1 MYNFN
6 KKIIAIFLCLL
17 CATFIFA
24 RGKKDS
30 SVPVSSEKTEEI
42 VETEVENVESSDVLD
57 TEIVI
62 EEEKAD
68 DSILVRVAS
77 LNGPSGIS
85 MAYLFENPPVL
96 DAATISFEKTA
107 TPDILLPKLLK
118 GEIDI
123 GILPPNVAAKVYAK
137 SKNSIVIGAVVGN
150 GMLNLITR
158 DENIVSLSDLIGK
171 TVYIAGQGATPEYM
185 FKYILQKNGIKVAEN
200 ETERSEDAVYLN
212 YSIPTS
218 DIAAALLAGN
228 IDYAVVPEPFS
239 TVATSKDKNVRRA
252 INLQDEYVAIE
263 AAEGKFD
270 YPMTVVVI
278 RTEFAKTY
286 PQLVQQ
292 FLDAYEV
299 AIDWTN
305 ANPTKA
311 GVLVQKHT
319 LGLLA
324 PIAARVIPNGAFIY
338 KSAIDSRHEL
348 EKLFNIFMSFAP
360 ESIGEELPDDDFYFT
375 YFVE

>member
-1 MYNFN
+1 M
-6 KKIIAIFLCLL
+6 
-17 CATFIFA
+17 
-24 RGKKDS
+24 
-30 SVPVSSEKTEEI
+30 
-42 VETEVENVESSDVLD
+42 
-57 TEIVI
+57 
-62 EEEKAD
+62 
-68 DSILVRVAS
+68 RVAS